1 MSEPMKAIVVR
12 QPWATLIALGFKTI
26 ETRPAPPN
34 GPMRPA
40 GVRGLPG
47 CSVERGERI
56 AIVAGAQKPKRRH
69 ETHWGSRDDDTD
81 PLIEA
86 YEAPW
91 LWTEYDDGTG
101 GYWEW
106 WGGPGL
112 GGVFALGAVVC
123 SVVVADALPIIDASG
138 MSAGDGTV
146 SVPDGLYR
154 TGPAG
159 SDLDGRRGHHLWQLH
174 DDWPH
179 QVSDHLPLGD
189 FTPGRWGWMLTD
201 PQPCE
206 PIPCKGRQGVFVLPG
221 DVSGQIA

>member
-1 MSEPMKAIVVR
+1 MKAIVVR
-12 QPWATLIALGFKTI
+12 QPWATLIALGVKTI

-56 AIVAGAQKPKRRH
+56 AIVAGKTKSDVMQTGWGPWAPLMDPDRPGTLRH
-69 ETHWGSRDDDTD
+69 S
-81 PLIEA
+81 L
-86 YEAPW
+86 
-91 LWTEYDDGTG
+91 
-101 GYWEW
+101 
-106 WGGPGL
+106 
-112 GGVFALGAVVC
+112 ALGDVVC

-159 SDLDGRRGHHLWQLH
+159 SGLDGRRGHHLWQLH

-179 QVSDHLPLGD
+179 EVSDQLPLGEFD
-189 FTPGRWGWMLTD
+189 PGRWGWMLTD
-201 PQPCE
+201 PQPCD
-206 PIPCKGRQGVFVLPG
+206 PIPVTGRQGVFALPD
-221 DVSGQIA
+221 DVWPIR